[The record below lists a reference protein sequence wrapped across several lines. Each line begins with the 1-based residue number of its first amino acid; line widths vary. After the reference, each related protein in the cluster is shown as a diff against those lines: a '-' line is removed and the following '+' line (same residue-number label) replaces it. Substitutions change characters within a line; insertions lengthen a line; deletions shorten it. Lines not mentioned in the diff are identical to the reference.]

1 MTEEKQLIL
10 NMLKEGKIT
19 VEEASDL
26 LAAIGDKNQ
35 RKQTLQVRLHQQLTL
50 LSKRQLKLFLQST
63 LTKLLISIISILRG
77 K

>member
-26 LAAIGDKNQ
+26 LAAIGDK
-35 RKQTLQVRLHQQLTL
+35 KSKETDFAGKITSCLLYTSDAADDLLTV
-50 LSKRQLKLFLQST
+50 
-63 LTKLLISIISILRG
+63 
-77 K
+77 

>member
-26 LAAIGDKNQ
+26 LEAIGDK
-35 RKQTLQVRLHQQLTL
+35 KSPIMILLAKFHQ
-50 LSKRQLKLFLQST
+50 LSIVF
-63 LTKLLISIISILRG
+63 
-77 K
+77 